1 MINRSHIE
9 SPIKEENFIYSAQRD
24 IEIGEV
30 VSYQNDLL
38 LVLEKNP
45 RVRNLPNSGALHV
58 YDLLTLRPFTLEAD
72 IQIPD
77 YEVERQ
83 PLLR

>member
-9 SPIKEENFIYSAQRD
+9 SPIKEENFISSTQRD
-24 IEIGEV
+24 IEIGDV

-38 LVLEKNP
+38 LVLEKTCSI
-45 RVRNLPNSGALHV
+45 RNLPDSRTLQV
-58 YDLLTLRPFTLEAD
+58 YNLLTLRPFTLEAD

-77 YEVERQ
+77 FEVERQ